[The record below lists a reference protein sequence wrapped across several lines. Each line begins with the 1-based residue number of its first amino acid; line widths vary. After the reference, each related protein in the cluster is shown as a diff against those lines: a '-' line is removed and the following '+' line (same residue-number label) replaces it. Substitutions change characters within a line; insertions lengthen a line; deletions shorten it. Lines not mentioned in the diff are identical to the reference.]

1 MNPQLTPLLAAVI
14 LVLAMI
20 VFMVIALSRYMKVGP
35 NQVLIVS
42 GRKVHLPDGRCVGF
56 RLVKGGGTF
65 VFPKKLRSVFYHRK
79 QTHYSQCLPWMLRDQ
94 DEVTVQFAPLKN

>member
-65 VFPKKLRSVFYHRK
+65 VFLEKNYDQFSTIGSKRITANVCLGCCAIRMKSQFNLHR
-79 QTHYSQCLPWMLRDQ
+79 
-94 DEVTVQFAPLKN
+94 

>member
-42 GRKVHLPDGRCVGF
+42 GRKSTCRTAGAWASG
-56 RLVKGGGTF
+56 
-65 VFPKKLRSVFYHRK
+65 
-79 QTHYSQCLPWMLRDQ
+79 W
-94 DEVTVQFAPLKN
+94 